1 MNNEGKMQAILIL
14 AHKNVKQ
21 IIELTSVLNKKFIVY
36 IHLDSKCNISNDD
49 RTFLEKMKNV
59 FFYQIFNV
67 SWGAFSICKVELFLL
82 EKALKNENITY
93 FHFLSGQDWP
103 VKKLDLIYN
112 FYEKSNKVYMTYDFS
127 KNIIKTGEP
136 TILWQ
141 KYYFYYDKINRKSIY
156 GKIYH
161 RFSIIYQFIKQVN
174 KFKDLNI
181 AYEIYQGSQ
190 WMSLPKDI
198 ASYCIEYMKKDKNYY
213 KMLETGFCS
222 DEVMFQT
229 ILCNSIFRDRIENNN
244 YRYINWTKKNGSYP
258 AILDKYDFSNI
269 QRGEYHFARKID
281 SNISRELI
289 NKLKIYNN
297 SL

>member
-1 MNNEGKMQAILIL
+1 MSEGNNMQAILIL
-14 AHKNVKQ
+14 AHKNIKQ
-21 IIELTSVLNKKFIVY
+21 IIELVSILNRKFIVY
-36 IHLDSKCNISNDD
+36 IHLDNKCGISSEEKI
-49 RTFLEKMKNV
+49 TLENMKNV

-67 SWGAFSICKVELFLL
+67 NWGAFSICKVELFLL
-82 EKALKNENITY
+82 KEALKNKNIIY

-103 VKKLDLIYN
+103 VKNLDLIYD
-112 FYEKSNKVYMTYDFS
+112 FYERSNKIYMTYDLS

-161 RFSIIYQFIKQVN
+161 RFSILYQFVKQVN

-181 AYEIYQGSQ
+181 ACEIYQGSQ
-190 WMSLPKDI
+190 WMSLPRDV
-198 ASYCIEYMKKDKNYY
+198 ALYCIQYMKKNKNYY

-229 ILCNSIFRDRIENNN
+229 ILCNSVFVNRIENNN
-244 YRYINWTKKNGSYP
+244 YRYINWIKKYNSYP
-258 AILDKYDFSNI
+258 AILDENDFCKI
-269 QRGEYHFARKID
+269 QNGNYHFARKFD
-281 SNISRELI
+281 SNISRKLI
-289 NKLKIYNN
+289 NKLKNIY
-297 SL
+297 